1 MHEYVPVTQA
11 RAELSD
17 LVSRVAFTG
26 QRIILTRN
34 GKPLAALVPVADLA
48 ATEAEATTESAHE
61 TMGGAPRRFGIAH
74 HDPVTPGP
82 PLDQPHEI
90 AAEHRTPPG
99 GPPGTLR
106 HP

>member
-1 MHEYVPVTQA
+1 VHEHVPVTQA

-34 GKPLAALVPVADLA
+34 GKPLAALVPVADLEA
-48 ATEAEATTESAHE
+48 VEAE
-61 TMGGAPRRFGIAH
+61 GAVDAAQEAMDGSPRRFGIAR
-74 HDPVTPGP
+74 HDPGMSGP
-82 PLDQPHEI
+82 LVDRPHEI